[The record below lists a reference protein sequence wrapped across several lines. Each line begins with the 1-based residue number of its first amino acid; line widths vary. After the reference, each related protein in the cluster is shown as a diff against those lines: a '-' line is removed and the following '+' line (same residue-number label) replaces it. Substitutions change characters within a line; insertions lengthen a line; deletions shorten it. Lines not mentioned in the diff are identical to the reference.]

1 MQKKFS
7 SLLKEL
13 LESSAR
19 KPSSAVKHNFEPHDY
34 WSLTIEDFMWAMNKL
49 KKLTKMT
56 KIGSNSEM
64 NQNSIIE
71 ENQKW
76 NEINNNG

>member
-1 MQKKFS
+1 MSILLSNFSRRSDYHNVLLGLTTLGICDVIVWSREVEAEQIKRWNFMQKKFS

-34 WSLTIEDFMWAMNKL
+34 
-49 KKLTKMT
+49 
-56 KIGSNSEM
+56 
-64 NQNSIIE
+64 
-71 ENQKW
+71 
-76 NEINNNG
+76 